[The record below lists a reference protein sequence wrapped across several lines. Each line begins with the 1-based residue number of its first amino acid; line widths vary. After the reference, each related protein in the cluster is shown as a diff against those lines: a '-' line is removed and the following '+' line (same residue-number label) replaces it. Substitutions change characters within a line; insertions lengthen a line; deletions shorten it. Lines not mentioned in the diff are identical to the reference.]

1 MLAMIYGWFN
11 QGVDTDELK
20 EANVMLDELEA

>member
-11 QGVDTDELK
+11 QGVDTDDLK
-20 EANVMLDELEA
+20 GAKAVLDELEA